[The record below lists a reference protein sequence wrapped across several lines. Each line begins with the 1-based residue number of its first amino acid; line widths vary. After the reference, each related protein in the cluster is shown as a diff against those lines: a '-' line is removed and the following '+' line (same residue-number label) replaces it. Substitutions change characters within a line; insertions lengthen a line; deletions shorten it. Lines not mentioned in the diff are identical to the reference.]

1 MIKHIAILTID
12 RQIRSLN
19 CQTRKRYIDKMGTS
33 SSKKVDEREV
43 VRPFA
48 AGSSG
53 FALSEQARAKVSR
66 RAANMEAVNKQ
77 IEEIPYLEYEY
88 PFENVAFEGGG
99 AKGMVYVGA
108 YRVSNIIY
116 LYVK

>member
-1 MIKHIAILTID
+1 
-12 RQIRSLN
+12 
-19 CQTRKRYIDKMGTS
+19 MGTS

-66 RAANMEAVNKQ
+66 RAANMEAINKQ

-116 LYVK
+116 LYVKL